1 MAQNAKRSAKAKQKQ
16 QQQDFSRY
24 KKWFWILFG
33 SGIALLALIFLLA
46 GWGVFG
52 KLPTFEELE
61 NPETN
66 LATEI
71 LSSDG
76 KTLGKFYNEN
86 RTPVKYEDLPKNL
99 IDAVVA
105 TEDRRY
111 YDHSGIDS
119 RGTARAVFFLGSRG
133 GASTITQQLAKLL
146 FSDTPDNK
154 LERIIQKFKEWIIA
168 TRLERQY
175 TKEEI
180 ITMYLNKQDFLFNA
194 VGIRSASKIYFDKEP
209 IELKPEESAVIAAM
223 LKNPR
228 QFNPYREISKA
239 KSLDRRNTVLA
250 LMAETGKLT
259 EQESDSL
266 QAAPMKISFSPE
278 GHADGI
284 ATYFREYL
292 RSFMKEWIQENPKG
306 TDADGN
312 TEYYN
317 IYRDGL
323 VITTT
328 IDSRMQKYAE
338 ESVTAHM
345 KNLQRELDKQN
356 RKNKTA
362 PFLDITEK
370 EESDIIT
377 RAMRNSDRWRKMAAN
392 GSTTDE
398 IKASFDVK
406 TEMRIFS
413 WEGEIDT
420 LMTPTD
426 SIKYYKKFLRSGVLS
441 MTPQTGEVK
450 AWVGGINY
458 KHFQFDHVKM
468 GKRQVGSTFKPFL
481 YATAIDQLHLSP
493 CDTLSNV
500 LYCIPEGR
508 YGVTKDWCPEN
519 SGGEY
524 GGMVSLKSAL
534 AKSINTVSARLM
546 DRVGPQ
552 PVVELIRKLGVDTKD
567 IVAVP
572 SLALGTADLSLFE
585 MVSAY
590 SAFANQGVHV
600 EPQIVTTIVDKNGTI
615 LYQHVPQTKDV
626 LSKESAYVTVN
637 LMEGVTQYGSGAR
650 LRHTW
655 ASDYTYKNVITGYPY
670 AFTNPI
676 AGKTGTTQNQ
686 SDGWFMGMVPN
697 LVTGVWVGGDDRS
710 VHFNSLRYGQG
721 ATMALPI
728 WGMFMKKCYAD
739 EELDISQGE
748 FEKPDD
754 LSIRIDCSIP
764 AESED
769 NGDHL
774 PDELDF

>member
-1 MAQNAKRSAKAKQKQ
+1 MAQNAKRSTKAQQKQ
-16 QQQDFSRY
+16 QQQNFSKY
-24 KKWFWILFG
+24 KKWFWIAFG

-99 IDAVVA
+99 IDAVVS

-154 LERIIQKFKEWIIA
+154 VERIIQKFKEWIIA

-239 KSLDRRNTVLA
+239 KSLERRNTVLA

-259 EQESDSL
+259 EQERDSL
-266 QAAPMKISFSPE
+266 QASPMKISFSPE

-292 RSFMKEWIQENPKG
+292 RSFMKDWIQENPKG
-306 TDADGN
+306 TDTDGN

-328 IDSRMQKYAE
+328 LDSRMQKYAE

-356 RKNKTA
+356 RNNKTA
-362 PFLDITEK
+362 PFLDITEQ
-370 EESDIIT
+370 EESDILK
-377 RAMRNSDRWRKMAAN
+377 RAMRTSDRWRKMAAN

-406 TEMRIFS
+406 TDMRIFS

-420 LMTPTD
+420 LMTPRD
-426 SIKYYKKFLRSGVLS
+426 SIKYYKRFLRSGVLS

-567 IVAVP
+567 IVPVP

-615 LYQHVPQTKDV
+615 LYQHVPETRDV
-626 LSKESAYVTVN
+626 LSRESAYVTVN
-637 LMEGVTQYGSGAR
+637 LMEGVTQYGSGVR

-670 AFTNPI
+670 GFTNPI

-728 WGMFMKKCYAD
+728 WGMYMKKCYAD
-739 EELDISQGE
+739 EELDVSQEE
-748 FEKPDD
+748 FEKPDN

-764 AESED
+764 EEGE
-769 NGDHL
+769 NQGDHL

>member
-1 MAQNAKRSAKAKQKQ
+1 MAKQAKKAPKTAKK
-16 QQQDFSRY
+16 QDFSTY
-24 KKWFWILFG
+24 KKWFWILFAG
-33 SGIALLALIFLLA
+33 GLGFIVLLFLLA

-52 KLPTFEELE
+52 QLPTFEELE

-71 LSSDG
+71 LSADG
-76 KTLGKFYNEN
+76 KTLGKFYSEN
-86 RTPVKYEDLPKNL
+86 RTPVKYDDLPKNL

-105 TEDRRY
+105 TEDRRF
-111 YDHSGIDS
+111 YDHSGIDA
-119 RGTARAVFFLGSRG
+119 RGTARAVVFLGSNG

-146 FSDTPDNK
+146 FSDTPQSTVDR
-154 LERIIQKFKEWIIA
+154 LMQKIKEWIIA

-194 VGIRSASKIYFDKEP
+194 IGIRSAARIYFGKEP
-209 IELKPEESAVIAAM
+209 IELRPEESAVIAGM

-228 QFNPYREISKA
+228 QYNPNREISKD
-239 KSLDRRNTVLA
+239 KSLERRNTVLA
-250 LMAETGKLT
+250 LMAETGKLS
-259 EQESDSL
+259 ESVVDSL
-266 QAAPMKISFSPE
+266 QAQPIKLDFSPE
-278 GHADGI
+278 SHSDGI

-292 RSFMKEWIQENPKG
+292 RGFMKEWLEENPKG
-306 TDADGN
+306 KDSDGN
-312 TEYYN
+312 DEYYN

-328 IDSRMQKYAE
+328 IDSRMQQYAE
-338 ESVTAHM
+338 NAVKEHM
-345 KNLQRELDKQN
+345 TNLQREFDKQN
-356 RKNKTA
+356 RNNKTA
-362 PFLDITEK
+362 PFRDITTEQ
-370 EESDIIT
+370 ENGIIN
-377 RAMRNSDRWRKMAAN
+377 RAMHNSDRWKRMAARGMN
-392 GSTTDE
+392 KEE
-398 IKASFDVK
+398 ILASFKEKV
-406 TEMRIFS
+406 EMRVFS
-413 WEGEIDT
+413 WEQEDEIDT
-420 LMTPTD
+420 VMTPLD
-426 SIKYYKKFLRSGVLS
+426 SIRYYKKFLRAGMLS

-450 AWVGGINY
+450 AWVGGVDY
-458 KHFQFDHVKM
+458 KHFQFDHVKS

-500 LYCIPEGR
+500 MYCIPKGR
-508 YGVTKDWCPEN
+508 YGVAEDWCPEN
-519 SGGEY
+519 SSGGY
-524 GGMVSLKSAL
+524 GGMVTLKSAL
-534 AKSINTVSARLM
+534 ANSINTISARLM

-552 PVVELIRKLGVDTKD
+552 PVIDLIEKLGIDTKN
-567 IVAVP
+567 IPAVP

-600 EPQIVTTIVDKNGTI
+600 QPQIISTIVDKNGTI
-615 LYQHVPQTKDV
+615 LYQHVPQTRDV

-655 ASDYTYKNVITGYPY
+655 ASDYMYKNVITGYPY

-710 VHFNSLRYGQG
+710 VHFSGITYGQG

-728 WGMFMKKCYAD
+728 WGTYMKQCYAD
-739 EELDISQGE
+739 DELNVSQEE
-748 FEKPDD
+748 FEKPEN
-754 LSIRIDCSIP
+754 LSIRIDCDVP
-764 AESED
+764 AE
-769 NGDHL
+769 GDHTGDEL

>member
-1 MAQNAKRSAKAKQKQ
+1 MAKQAKKSPKSAKKP
-16 QQQDFSRY
+16 DFSTY
-24 KKWFWILFG
+24 KKWFWILFAG
-33 SGIALLALIFLLA
+33 GLGFVALLFLLA

-52 KLPTFEELE
+52 QLPTFEELE

-71 LSSDG
+71 LSADG
-76 KTLGKFYNEN
+76 KTLGKFYSEN

-105 TEDRRY
+105 TEDRRF
-111 YDHSGIDS
+111 YDHSGIDA
-119 RGTARAVFFLGSRG
+119 RGTARAVVFLGSNG

-146 FSDTPDNK
+146 FSDTPQSK
-154 LERIIQKFKEWIIA
+154 VERLMQKIKEWIIA

-194 VGIRSASKIYFDKEP
+194 IGIRSAARIYFGKEP
-209 IELKPEESAVIAAM
+209 IELRPEESAVIAGM

-228 QFNPYREISKA
+228 QYNPNREISKQ
-239 KSLDRRNTVLA
+239 KSLERRNTVLA
-250 LMAETGKLT
+250 LMAETGRL
-259 EQESDSL
+259 SDAVVDSL
-266 QAAPMKISFSPE
+266 QAQPIKLDFSPE
-278 GHADGI
+278 SHSDGI

-292 RSFMKEWIQENPKG
+292 RGFMKEWIEENPKG
-306 TDADGN
+306 QDEDGN
-312 TEYYN
+312 DEYYN

-328 IDSRMQKYAE
+328 IDSRMQQYAE
-338 ESVTAHM
+338 DAVKAHM
-345 KNLQRELDKQN
+345 ANLQKEFDKQN
-356 RKNKTA
+356 RNNKTA
-362 PFLDITEK
+362 PFRDITTEQ
-370 EESDIIT
+370 EEGIIN
-377 RAMRNSDRWRKMAAN
+377 RAMRNSDRWKRMAARGMN
-392 GSTTDE
+392 KDE
-398 IKASFDVK
+398 ILASFKKK
-406 TEMRIFS
+406 TEMRVFS
-413 WEGEIDT
+413 WENEEEVDT
-420 LMTPTD
+420 IMTPLD
-426 SIKYYKKFLRSGVLS
+426 SIRYYKKFLRAGLLS

-450 AWVGGINY
+450 AWVGGVDY
-458 KHFQFDHVKM
+458 KHFQFDHVKS

-500 LYCIPEGR
+500 MYCIPKGR
-508 YGVTKDWCPEN
+508 YGVAEDWCPEN
-519 SGGEY
+519 SSGGY
-524 GGMVSLKSAL
+524 GGMVTLKSAL
-534 AKSINTVSARLM
+534 ANSINTISARLM

-552 PVVELIRKLGVDTKD
+552 PVIDLIEKLGIDTKN
-567 IVAVP
+567 IPAVP

-600 EPQIVTTIVDKNGTI
+600 EPQIISTIVDKNGTI
-615 LYQHVPQTKDV
+615 LYQHVPQTRDV

-655 ASDYTYKNVITGYPY
+655 ASDYMYKNVITGYPY

-710 VHFNSLRYGQG
+710 VHFSGITYGQG

-728 WGMFMKKCYAD
+728 WGTYMKQCYAD
-739 EELDISQGE
+739 DELNVSQDE
-748 FEKPDD
+748 FEKPED
-754 LSIRIDCSIP
+754 LSIRINCDIP
-764 AESED
+764 AE
-769 NGDHL
+769 GDHAGDEL